1 VALRRALLALVAL
14 ALIAVAGFWVYERSF
29 AQGASSLKA
38 ASNDRLDLFAS
49 VVEARVRR
57 LEPVPATIQLNPAV
71 VRLLQAPGAA
81 HALAANDYLS
91 RLNAHLG
98 SLAVFVLDVRGVVLA
113 SSNTALRDDS
123 LRGEDVSYRPYYL
136 EALAGRSTRHFAIG
150 SGGHAGYFAS
160 HPIYDGPRVVGVA
173 VIKIG
178 LDALEQ
184 TWPMLGAPALVADA
198 NQVVILSSQPQWRY
212 TSLAPLPTERRVDL
226 QLAQTYGA
234 LRLPLFPLS
243 VELSVNEDSQEVQG
257 LLRGDEAKVS
267 AALGQARSRADF
279 MVLGRSLDGMD
290 WRVLIFTS
298 LAAVRHQA
306 LLDGIGGAVSVA
318 FLLLLALYWA
328 QRQRIERQKL
338 GAKRQLEQANAE
350 LEQEVGRRTQELT
363 DANTLLRKEVAEREQ
378 TEKTLRAAQNELV
391 HAGKMAVL
399 GQLAASITHELTQ
412 PLGGIRTLAGNAAEF
427 MRRGNHGAAQ
437 ENLSIVARLV
447 DQMGRIIDPL
457 KSFSRKSSSRPEA
470 ADVGRIVEQA
480 LFLFQLRLR
489 HEQVETDNRCEPG
502 RWIAWCDANR
512 LEQVLVNLVGNA
524 LDAMRDAPHKTLRI
538 TAELRPEQVPPA
550 IAIQVQ
556 DSGKGLSEADFAHLF
571 EPFYTTKA
579 SGAGL
584 GLGLVICRDIAAEF
598 KGGLTAGNA
607 PGAGACFT
615 LTVPL
620 WQPTMH
626 PKVSPTP

>member
-1 VALRRALLALVAL
+1 MALRRALVVLVAL
-14 ALIAVAGFWVYERSF
+14 ALIVAAGYWVFERSF
-29 AQGASSLKA
+29 AQGTSNLRA
-38 ASNDRLDLFAS
+38 ASNGRLDLFAS

-57 LEPVPATIQLNPAV
+57 LEPVPATIQLNPVV
-71 VRLLQAPGAA
+71 VRLLQSPTPA
-81 HALAANDYLS
+81 HAQAANDYLA

-160 HPIYDGPRVVGVA
+160 HPIYDGSRVVGVA
-173 VIKIG
+173 AIKIG

-184 TWPMLGAPALVADA
+184 TWPMLGAPALVTDA

-212 TSLAPLPTERRVDL
+212 TSLVPLPTERRVDL

-234 LRLPLFPLS
+234 LRIPLFPLS
-243 VELSVNEDSQEVQG
+243 VELSVNEDSQQVQG
-257 LLRGDEAKVS
+257 LLRGDSTRIS
-267 AALGQARSRADF
+267 AALGQAPGRADF

-298 LAAVRHQA
+298 LATVRHQA
-306 LLDGIGGAVSVA
+306 QIDGIGGAMSVA
-318 FLLLLALYWA
+318 FLFLLALYWA
-328 QRQRIERQKL
+328 QRRRIERQKL
-338 GAKRQLEQANAE
+338 AAKRQLEQANAA

-363 DANTLLRKEVAEREQ
+363 DANALLRKEVTEREQ
-378 TEKTLRAAQNELV
+378 TEITLRAAQHERV

-412 PLGGIRTLAGNAAEF
+412 PLGAIRTLSGNAVEF
-427 MRRGNHGAAQ
+427 MRRGNHSAAQ

-447 DQMGRIIDPL
+447 DQMARIIDPL
-457 KSFSRKSSSRPEA
+457 KSFSRKSTVRPEPS
-470 ADVGRIVEQA
+470 DVGRTVEQA
-480 LFLFQLRLR
+480 LFLFQLRQR
-489 HEQVETDNRCEPG
+489 HEQVHVDNRCAPG
-502 RWIAWCDANR
+502 EWIAWCDANR

-524 LDAMRDAPHKTLRI
+524 LDAMRDAPCKTLQI
-538 TAELRPEQVPPA
+538 SAELRAAHEPPL

-556 DSGKGLSEADFAHLF
+556 DTGKGLSEADLAHLF

-579 SGAGL
+579 SGVGL

-598 KGGLTAGNA
+598 QGDLTARNV

-620 WQPTMH
+620 WQPTLH
-626 PKVSPTP
+626 SKVPLP